1 MLISG
6 NVIVFVDKLD
16 LIKKVSNN
24 DINKIMYKMELLIEM
39 KKLIGNNLNTNLL
52 IDYMIIK
59 LGG

>member
-1 MLISG
+1 
-6 NVIVFVDKLD
+6 
-16 LIKKVSNN
+16 
-24 DINKIMYKMELLIEM
+24 MELLIEM

>member
-1 MLISG
+1 M
-6 NVIVFVDKLD
+6 FVDKLD
-16 LIKKVSNN
+16 LIKKVSSN